1 MEKGL
6 YTFKHVSTL
15 DNVETIIK
23 FIDEEGKE
31 KEKLSLTE
39 IDSFTLNFDSRE
51 NLLFYMQKIGYDF
64 YNSKFIIEYKNN
76 NKTKKIDP
84 VFSDQ
89 ENLKELA
96 LNNQGS
102 YKIKK
107 DASYYKYLYYIIRDI
122 ANNYNLIWYLVKNKY
137 MSTWL
142 YENVTRYN
150 ISISTDVEAAHI
162 YMTRIKKELTKYK
175 VVRDI
180 EVGIKEYEK
189 LIKTNANEKETNQ
202 NEEKPKVKTLKKPR
216 HFIEGQGQLFNPDN
230 Y

>member
-6 YTFKHVSTL
+6 YTFKHISTL

-39 IDSFTLNFDSRE
+39 IDSFTLNFDCRE

-76 NKTKKIDP
+76 NQIKKINP

-89 ENLKELA
+89 ETLKEFA

-107 DASYYKYLYYIIRDI
+107 DAAYYKYLYYIIRDI
-122 ANNYNLIWYLVKNKY
+122 AGNHDLIRYLVKNNY
-137 MSTWL
+137 MSSWL

-189 LIKTNANEKETNQ
+189 LIKINTSEKEN
-202 NEEKPKVKTLKKPR
+202 KTKKLKKPR